1 MKETPKTDGTLAKI
15 ERAPIS
21 GDRRGLNPESID
33 EMFRVATLVVNSGEF
48 KDINTPAQAMIR
60 MQAGMEL
67 GLGWLWS
74 LVNVMVVNGRPA
86 VWGDALPGILKARL
100 DCEDI
105 IESDPGQLAKDGE
118 NAVAR
123 CEVLRVGKHPVVR
136 TYSVNDAKR
145 AGLWKKIGPWQT
157 NPYRQLQMRARGF
170 ACRDAFPDALRG
182 LGVIEELRDVEPRQQ
197 VESKPKPEIVLP
209 DESHERDSSYSSG
222 NSLSIRQSDEDERR
236 KAQNQ
241 QANELELA

>member
-1 MKETPKTDGTLAKI
+1 MKETPKTNGTLAKV
-15 ERAPIS
+15 ERAPIR

-33 EMFRVATLVVNSGEF
+33 ECFRIATLVVNSGEF

-74 LVNVMVVNGRPA
+74 LVNVMVVNGRPS
-86 VWGDALPGILKARL
+86 VWGDALPGILKARP

-123 CEVLRVGKHPVVR
+123 CEVLRRGKMPVVR

-145 AGLWKKIGPWQT
+145 AGLWKKVGPWTT
-157 NPYRQLQMRARGF
+157 NPFRQLQMRARAF

-182 LGVIEELRDVEPRQQ
+182 LGVIEELRDIEPRQQ
-197 VESKPKPEIVLP
+197 IETKPKLEIVLP
-209 DESHERDSSYSSG
+209 DEVNKPETSP
-222 NSLSIRQSDEDERR
+222 SIRQSDEDERR

-241 QANELELA
+241 QAEELELV